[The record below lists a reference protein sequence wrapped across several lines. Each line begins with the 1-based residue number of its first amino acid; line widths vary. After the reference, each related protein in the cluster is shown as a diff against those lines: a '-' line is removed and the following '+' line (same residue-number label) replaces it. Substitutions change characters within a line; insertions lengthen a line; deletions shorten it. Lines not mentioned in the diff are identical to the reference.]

1 MQKLLLY
8 LFLFIFIF
16 SCQKKETLFVR
27 LTSSESNITFR
38 NDLNENEEFNIIE
51 YLYFYNGGGVAAG
64 DINNDGLIDLY
75 FSSNQNSNKLYL
87 NRGNLLFEDITA
99 KSGVESIGE
108 WKTGVNLVDINND
121 GFLDIYLTRLIY

>member
-1 MQKLLLY
+1 MHKLLPY

-27 LTSSESNITFR
+27 LSPFESNITFR

-75 FSSNQNSNKLYL
+75 FSSNQISGQIPSTI
-87 NRGNLLFEDITA
+87 GNLLDLTPDLVTRTSHNS
-99 KSGVESIGE
+99 SGGISRINRD
-108 WKTGVNLVDINND
+108 GVLND
-121 GFLDIYLTRLIY
+121 SLP